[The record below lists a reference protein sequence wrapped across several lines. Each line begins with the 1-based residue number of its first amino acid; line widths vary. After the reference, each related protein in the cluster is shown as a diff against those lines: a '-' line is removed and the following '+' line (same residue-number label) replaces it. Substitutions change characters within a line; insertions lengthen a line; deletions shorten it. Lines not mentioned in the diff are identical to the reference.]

1 MIIIKLKWLWKLA
14 FQIFIKAYNNMIQ
27 YFTGQRPIDVRASL
41 TKMYTTQFKWP
52 HTRILSPC
60 VVYMWLLSHIKKTH
74 HTGWEIFSYKAAVEQ
89 ITNCLMNF
97 MIRSVICVC
106 ITIIF
111 VILSCSLVI
120 DAVNNFE
127 QRQRAL
133 RFLLFYWNTMLIF
146 YAGSLAFWLM
156 NNKTLS
162 PDAVQHSL
170 ILPAKQTKPSTET
183 PVSKSTTCCESQYKN
198 WQPIPQQNG
207 N

>member
-1 MIIIKLKWLWKLA
+1 MVVEVGFSNFHQSIQQYDSVFHRTATDWCKGIFDKDVYHSIQVATYTHSIPMCSIHVAA
-14 FQIFIKAYNNMIQ
+14 F
-27 YFTGQRPIDVRASL
+27 
-41 TKMYTTQFKWP
+41 P
-52 HTRILSPC
+52 H
-60 VVYMWLLSHIKKTH
+60 KKTH

-97 MIRSVICVC
+97 MIRYVICVC

-170 ILPAKQTKPSTET
+170 ILPAKQTKP
-183 PVSKSTTCCESQYKN
+183 
-198 WQPIPQQNG
+198 
-207 N
+207 